1 MDNNNMNNNNMDNPF
16 QLGEGTE
23 NNGQASNPGVSQNT
37 NQTGTYDAYAYNT
50 AINQEQST
58 VTQANE
64 ALQNAQEEACAKH
77 AKYSM
82 ILGIL
87 LNALNLIMMCSMLLG
102 GGFLY
107 GAIFLVLAIVGIQKA
122 NLGRQSSKRGMA
134 TAGLVLNIVALVFSA
149 LFVILGLVLKLFEII
164 N

>member
-1 MDNNNMNNNNMDNPF
+1 MDDNNMDNPF
-16 QLGEGTE
+16 HLEEGTE
-23 NNGQASNPGVSQNT
+23 NKVPADNQNDSQNT
-37 NQTGTYDAYAYNT
+37 NQTGTYDAYAYNNT
-50 AINQEQST
+50 VNQEPNT
-58 VTQANE
+58 VAQANE
-64 ALQNAQEEACAKH
+64 ALQNAQEEACVKH
-77 AKYSM
+77 ARNSM

-87 LNALNLIMMCSMLLG
+87 LNVLNLIMMCSMLLG

-107 GAIFLVLAIVGIQKA
+107 GGLFLILAIVGIQKA

-149 LFVILGLVLKLFEII
+149 LFVILGLVLKIFEII

>member
-1 MDNNNMNNNNMDNPF
+1 MDSNQNNMDN
-16 QLGEGTE
+16 T
-23 NNGQASNPGVSQNT
+23 NDSQNV

-50 AINQEQST
+50 VGQEPEA
-58 VTQANE
+58 VARANA
-64 ALQNAQEEACAKH
+64 ALQEAQDDACAKN
-77 AKYSM
+77 ARNSL

-87 LNALNLIMMCSMLLG
+87 LNILNLVMMCSMLLG

-107 GAIFLVLAIVGIQKA
+107 GGIFLILAIVGIQKA

-149 LFVILGLVLKLFEII
+149 LFVILGIVLKILEILD
-164 N
+164 